1 MTAND
6 NSRNG
11 WWQRLGASSGFM
23 LAVIVQTGGLV
34 WWASGITQTQKI
46 HGEEIV
52 ALRRDLRD
60 LAKILAD
67 STGPAADIKA
77 RLVAVEREVARVQ
90 GDVENIKKLAGERTP
105 MYEDWVRSRGW
116 KK

>member
-1 MTAND
+1 MND
-6 NSRNG
+6 NNRNG
-11 WWQRLGASSGFM
+11 WWQSWGASSGFV
-23 LAVIVQTGGLV
+23 LAVIVQTGGLI
-34 WWASGITQTQKI
+34 WWAAGITQTQKI

-77 RLVAVEREVARVQ
+77 RLAAVERDVGRVQ
-90 GDVENIKKLAGERTP
+90 GDVENIKKLAGEHTP
-105 MYEDWVRSRGW
+105 MYLDWVRSRGW